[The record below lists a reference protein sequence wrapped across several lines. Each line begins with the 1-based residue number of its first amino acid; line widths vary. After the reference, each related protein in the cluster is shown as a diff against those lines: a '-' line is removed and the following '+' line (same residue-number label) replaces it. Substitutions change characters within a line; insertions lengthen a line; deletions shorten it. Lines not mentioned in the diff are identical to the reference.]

1 MGALAA
7 GQSESGDIAGTMTSR
22 ARAAGA
28 ARIAAFVIWAA
39 MSAYATAARAEP
51 RTLVVLEYEIAADT
65 EGCPDVEAFES
76 NVKRQLGYDPFRPAA
91 DRRLAVRI
99 ARKESGFGGW
109 IKWSDAS
116 GHWVGDR
123 RLSSRHPE
131 CSEIAANVAFAVA
144 VQIQLLA
151 ALAPTSPEPSP
162 STQNDNAPSPS
173 TPQAGAT
180 PPAEPKEAAT
190 SAAPSPGGSA
200 KERHG
205 LRISAGLG
213 PTLAL
218 GIAPH
223 ATGLGR
229 IFVSG
234 RIEPLSVEL
243 SVDGALPTD
252 RVTGD
257 GSGFS
262 LTRFAAGAAA
272 CGHVGAFAACITG
285 TLGRLAARGFG
296 VDRPASP
303 AGLFSQVGGRI
314 VATHDLGDRYFVAA
328 RAEGLVMLS
337 SWTVTLDDAAVWTT
351 PRVGGLVG
359 LDWGLHF
366 F

>member
-7 GQSESGDIAGTMTSR
+7 GQSESGDIAGTRTRR
-22 ARAAGA
+22 ARTAA
-28 ARIAAFVIWAA
+28 ARNAALVIWVL
-39 MSAYATAARAEP
+39 MSAYAGPARAEP
-51 RTLVVLEYEIAADT
+51 RTFVALEYEIAPDT
-65 EGCPDVEAFES
+65 DGCPDVEEFQS
-76 NVKRQLGYDPFRPAA
+76 SVKRQLGYDPFRRAA
-91 DRRLAVRI
+91 DRRVAVRI
-99 ARKESGFGGW
+99 AGKESGFGGW

-162 STQNDNAPSPS
+162 PPTENAASAS
-173 TPQAGAT
+173 TPTREASTASN
-180 PPAEPKEAAT
+180 AESTAAT
-190 SAAPSPGGSA
+190 SDTPLRPVRD
-200 KERHG
+200 RHG

-213 PTLAL
+213 PSLAL

-223 ATGLGR
+223 PTAIGR

-234 RIEPLSVEL
+234 RIDPLSVEL
-243 SVDGALPTD
+243 AVDGALPTN
-252 RVTGD
+252 RVASD

-262 LTRFAAGAAA
+262 FTRFAAGAAA
-272 CGHVGAFAACITG
+272 CGHVGALAACVLG
-285 TLGRLAARGFG
+285 TLGRLQASGLG

-314 VATHDLGDRYFVAA
+314 AATHDLGDRYFVDA
-328 RAEGLVMLS
+328 RAEGLVMLT
-337 SWTVTLDDAAVWTT
+337 SWTVKLDDAAVWAT
-351 PRVGGLVG
+351 PRIGGLIGV
-359 LDWGLHF
+359 DVGLHF

>member
-7 GQSESGDIAGTMTSR
+7 GQSESGGITGARTCR
-22 ARAAGA
+22 ARTAAA
-28 ARIAAFVIWAA
+28 LTAAFVLWAV
-39 MSAYATAARAEP
+39 MSAYAGPARAEP
-51 RTLVVLEYEIAADT
+51 GTFVALEYEIAPDT
-65 EGCPDVEAFES
+65 DGCPDVEEFQS
-76 NVKRQLGYDPFRPAA
+76 SVKRQLGYDPFRRAA
-91 DRRLAVRI
+91 DRRVAVQI

-162 STQNDNAPSPS
+162 KAENATSPS
-173 TPQAGAT
+173 TQQAGAAPTTYPKAAASAT
-180 PPAEPKEAAT
+180 PSRPARDRP
-190 SAAPSPGGSA
+190 
-200 KERHG
+200 G
-205 LRISAGLG
+205 LRMSAGLG
-213 PTLAL
+213 PSLAL

-223 ATGLGR
+223 PTALGR

-234 RIEPLSVEL
+234 RIDPLSVEL
-243 SVDGALPTD
+243 SVDGALPTN
-252 RVTGD
+252 RVASD

-262 LTRFAAGAAA
+262 FTRFAAGAAA
-272 CGHVGAFAACITG
+272 CGHVRAFAACVTG
-285 TLGRLAARGFG
+285 TLGRLQASGLG

-314 VATHDLGDRYFVAA
+314 AGTHDLGDRYFVGA

-337 SWTVTLDDAAVWTT
+337 SWTVKLDDAAVWAT
-351 PRVGGLVG
+351 PRIGGLIGV
-359 LDWGLHF
+359 DVGLHF